1 MRRHRSPAVARRN
14 AGILTR
20 ILTLKADHPFWGY
33 RRIWAH
39 LRYGQGLPVNKKRIL
54 RVMRQHDLLVK
65 PNLRLKAT
73 RTPTR
78 SKPRPTAPN
87 QWWGIDMTK
96 VLVDG
101 GGWMYLV
108 VVLDWYT
115 KTIVGHYAGLQATA
129 QHWLAALERAVLQQC
144 PQGAREYRVS
154 LMSDNGCQPTSVA
167 FMKACSTLG
176 ITQAFTSYN
185 NPKGNADTERMM
197 CGRSR
202 KSCCGCGNGPTRLSW
217 SRRWPRGSSGTT
229 TITFIQPRATRRPIS
244 GNAITNIAMGLSLPP
259 LEKWG
264 ALHNS
269 HTGFYDLGRNRIGPA
284 DISVPQSSAPQ

>member
-1 MRRHRSPAVARRN
+1 VRRRTSPTVARRN
-14 AGILTR
+14 AALLPR
-20 ILTLKADHPFWGY
+20 ILALKADHPFWGY

-39 LRYGQGLPVNKKRIL
+39 LRYGHGLPVNKKRIL

-78 SKPRPTAPN
+78 SKPRPIAPN

-96 VLVDG
+96 VLVEG
-101 GGWMYLV
+101 SGWLYLV

-115 KTIVGHYAGLQATA
+115 KKIVGHYAGLQATTR
-129 QHWLAALERAVLQQC
+129 HWLAALDQAVNRQC
-144 PQGAREYRVS
+144 PHGARAHSLS

-167 FMKACSTLG
+167 FMKACSALG

-197 CGRSR
+197 RTLKEELLWLREWTNPVELEQALASWIEWYN
-202 KSCCGCGNGPTRLSW
+202 KHYFHSALDYKTPTQRERDYQHSH
-217 SRRWPRGSSGTT
+217 GT
-229 TITFIQPRATRRPIS
+229 
-244 GNAITNIAMGLSLPP
+244 
-259 LEKWG
+259 
-264 ALHNS
+264 
-269 HTGFYDLGRNRIGPA
+269 
-284 DISVPQSSAPQ
+284 QSAAA